1 MGLKLFRTT
10 GHSSLLD
17 TRTAAAW
24 QHRGKVVMGRNP
36 LGLLLIVS
44 IWLGTVGNYALWRTL
59 AGLGMLRTAGDYAF
73 FVAFAIIIIG
83 TLCLLGALL
92 AWPRTIK
99 PLLVILV
106 LVAGAGAHFM
116 LTYGVVIDVTM
127 ITNVLQTNPAETRD
141 LVSLRWL
148 VTMLVIAGVPCVWL
162 WRQKVQRVAWPRQ
175 LVRNLV
181 FAVVC
186 AVVVLAALGAS
197 FQTFSSTMR
206 NHTQVRYLINPLN
219 TLYALGYIG
228 TKPLRKPPL
237 PFAQL
242 GRDAKL
248 GALPSTNANTA
259 ANATANA
266 ASPLV
271 LLVVGETARSGNF
284 GINGYERPTTP
295 RLATLMARERMVSQR
310 NAWACGTSTAA
321 SLPCMFSHLGREAYG
336 ARLGES
342 ENLLDVLQNA
352 GMAVLWLDNQTG
364 CKGLC
369 DRIASADTSNQ
380 KVTEY
385 CATGECF
392 DGIMLHQLDQRIAA
406 LPADKRAKGVVVVMH
421 QMGSH
426 GPAYYKRV
434 PAEFKKFT
442 PECASNSLQDCTRAQ
457 VVNSFDNTIAYTD
470 HFLASTIEWLKA
482 KQTTAPT
489 AMVYVSD
496 HGESLGENN
505 IYLHGLPY
513 SVAPDVQKHVPWIT
527 WMSDSFAAR
536 SKIDTACLQSR
547 SKERVSHDNYFHSVL
562 GLLNVQTSAYRK
574 DWDMYAPCVKS

>member
-36 LGLLLIVS
+36 LGLLLLVS
-44 IWLGTVGNYALWRTL
+44 VWLGTVGNYALWRTL
-59 AGLGMLRTAGDYAF
+59 AGLGMLRTASDYAF
-73 FVAFAIIIIG
+73 FAAFSIIIIG
-83 TLCLLGALL
+83 TLCTLGALL
-92 AWPRTIK
+92 AWPRIIK
-99 PLLVILV
+99 PLLVTIV
-106 LVAGAGAHFM
+106 LIAGAGAHFM
-116 LTYGVVIDVTM
+116 LTYGIVIDVTM

-141 LVSLRWL
+141 LVSVRWL

-162 WRQKVQRVAWPRQ
+162 WRQKVQRIAWPQ
-175 LVRNLV
+175 QAMRNV
-181 FAVVC
+181 MFAAVCTMVVI
-186 AVVVLAALGAS
+186 ATLGAS

-219 TLYALGYIG
+219 TLYALTYLG

-237 PFAQL
+237 PFTQL
-242 GRDAKL
+242 GLDAKL
-248 GALPSTNANTA
+248 GTA
-259 ANATANA
+259 ANAAP
-266 ASPLV
+266 PLV

-284 GINGYERPTTP
+284 GINGYVRPTTP
-295 RLATLMARERMVSQR
+295 RLAALMPRERMVSQR
-310 NAWACGTSTAA
+310 SAWACGTSTAA
-321 SLPCMFSHLGREAYG
+321 SLPCMFSPLGREAYG

-342 ENLLDVLQNA
+342 ENLLDVLQHA

-380 KVTEY
+380 KVAEF
-385 CATGECF
+385 CSTGECF
-392 DGIMLHQLDQRIAA
+392 DAIMLHQLDQRIAA

-442 PECASNSLQDCTRAQ
+442 PECASNSLQDCTRDQ

-470 HFLASTIEWLKA
+470 HFLASTIEWLKT

-527 WMSDSFAAR
+527 WMSDGFAAR
-536 SKIDTACLQSR
+536 GKIDTACLQAR
-547 SKERVSHDNYFHSVL
+547 SKELVSHDNYFHSVL
-562 GLLNVQTSAYRK
+562 GLLNVQTSVYRK
-574 DWDMYAPCVKS
+574 DWDMYAPCVKP

>member
-36 LGLLLIVS
+36 LGLLLLVS
-44 IWLGTVGNYALWRTL
+44 VWLGTVGNYALWRTL
-59 AGLGMLRTAGDYAF
+59 AGLGMLRTASDYAF
-73 FVAFAIIIIG
+73 FAAFSIIIIG
-83 TLCLLGALL
+83 TLCTLGALL
-92 AWPRTIK
+92 AWPRIIK
-99 PLLVILV
+99 PLLVTIV
-106 LVAGAGAHFM
+106 LIAGAGAHFM
-116 LTYGVVIDVTM
+116 LTYGIVIDVTM

-141 LVSLRWL
+141 LVSVRWL

-162 WRQKVQRVAWPRQ
+162 WRQKVQRIAWPQ
-175 LVRNLV
+175 QAMRNV
-181 FAVVC
+181 MFAAVCTMVVI
-186 AVVVLAALGAS
+186 ATLGAS

-219 TLYALGYIG
+219 TLYALTYLG

-237 PFAQL
+237 PFTQL
-242 GRDAKL
+242 GLDAKL
-248 GALPSTNANTA
+248 GTA
-259 ANATANA
+259 ANAAP
-266 ASPLV
+266 PLV

-284 GINGYERPTTP
+284 GINGYARPTTP
-295 RLATLMARERMVSQR
+295 RLAALMPRERMVSQR
-310 NAWACGTSTAA
+310 SAWACGTSTAA
-321 SLPCMFSHLGREAYG
+321 SLPCMFSPLGREAYG

-342 ENLLDVLQNA
+342 ENLLDVLQHA

-369 DRIASADTSNQ
+369 NRIASADTSNQ
-380 KVTEY
+380 KVAEF
-385 CATGECF
+385 CSTGECF
-392 DGIMLHQLDQRIAA
+392 DAIMLHQLDQRIAA

-470 HFLASTIEWLKA
+470 HFLASTIEWLKT

-536 SKIDTACLQSR
+536 SKIDTACLQAR

-562 GLLNVQTSAYRK
+562 GLLNVQTSVYRK
-574 DWDMYAPCVKS
+574 DWDMYAPCVKP

>member
-36 LGLLLIVS
+36 LGLLLLVS
-44 IWLGTVGNYALWRTL
+44 VWLGTVGNYALWRTL
-59 AGLGMLRTAGDYAF
+59 AGLGMLRTASDYAF
-73 FVAFAIIIIG
+73 FAAFSIIIIG
-83 TLCLLGALL
+83 TLCTLGALL
-92 AWPRTIK
+92 AWPRIIK
-99 PLLVILV
+99 PLLVTIV
-106 LVAGAGAHFM
+106 LIAGAGAHFM
-116 LTYGVVIDVTM
+116 LTYGIVIDVTM

-141 LVSLRWL
+141 LVSVRWL

-162 WRQKVQRVAWPRQ
+162 WRQKVQRIAWPQ
-175 LVRNLV
+175 QAMRNV
-181 FAVVC
+181 MFAAVCTMVVI
-186 AVVVLAALGAS
+186 ATLGAS

-219 TLYALGYIG
+219 TLYALTYLG

-237 PFAQL
+237 PFTQL
-242 GRDAKL
+242 GLDAKL
-248 GALPSTNANTA
+248 GTA
-259 ANATANA
+259 ANAAP
-266 ASPLV
+266 PLV

-284 GINGYERPTTP
+284 GINGYVRPTTP
-295 RLATLMARERMVSQR
+295 RLAALMPRERMVSQR
-310 NAWACGTSTAA
+310 SAWACGTSTAA
-321 SLPCMFSHLGREAYG
+321 SLPCMFSPLGREAYG

-342 ENLLDVLQNA
+342 ENLLDVLQHA

-380 KVTEY
+380 KVAEF
-385 CATGECF
+385 CSTGECF
-392 DGIMLHQLDQRIAA
+392 DAIMLHQLDQRIAA

-442 PECASNSLQDCTRAQ
+442 PECASNSLQDCTRDQ

-470 HFLASTIEWLKA
+470 HFLASTIEWLKT

-527 WMSDSFAAR
+527 WMSDGFAAR
-536 SKIDTACLQSR
+536 GKIDTACLQAR

-562 GLLNVQTSAYRK
+562 GLLNVQTSVYRK
-574 DWDMYAPCVKS
+574 DWDMYAPCVKP

>member
-36 LGLLLIVS
+36 LGLLLLVS
-44 IWLGTVGNYALWRTL
+44 VWLGTVGNYALWRTL
-59 AGLGMLRTAGDYAF
+59 AGLGMLRTASDYAF
-73 FVAFAIIIIG
+73 FAAFSIIIIG
-83 TLCLLGALL
+83 TLCTLGALL
-92 AWPRTIK
+92 AWPRIIK
-99 PLLVILV
+99 PLLVTVV

-116 LTYGVVIDVTM
+116 LTYGIVIDVTM

-141 LVSLRWL
+141 LVSVRWL

-162 WRQKVQRVAWPRQ
+162 WRQKVQRIAWPQ
-175 LVRNLV
+175 QAMRNV
-181 FAVVC
+181 MFAAVCTMVVI
-186 AVVVLAALGAS
+186 ATLGAS

-219 TLYALGYIG
+219 TLYALTYLG

-237 PFAQL
+237 PFTQL
-242 GRDAKL
+242 GLDAKL
-248 GALPSTNANTA
+248 GTA
-259 ANATANA
+259 ANAAP
-266 ASPLV
+266 PLV

-284 GINGYERPTTP
+284 GINGYARPTTP
-295 RLATLMARERMVSQR
+295 RLAALMPRERMVSQR
-310 NAWACGTSTAA
+310 SAWACGTSTAA
-321 SLPCMFSHLGREAYG
+321 SLPCMFSPLGREAYG

-342 ENLLDVLQNA
+342 ENLLDVLQHA

-380 KVTEY
+380 KVAEF
-385 CATGECF
+385 CSTGECF
-392 DGIMLHQLDQRIAA
+392 DAIMLHQLDQRIAA

-442 PECASNSLQDCTRAQ
+442 PECASNSLQDCTRDQ

-470 HFLASTIEWLKA
+470 HFLASTIEWLKT

-527 WMSDSFAAR
+527 WMSDGFAAR
-536 SKIDTACLQSR
+536 GKIDTACLQAR
-547 SKERVSHDNYFHSVL
+547 SKELVSHDNYFHSVL
-562 GLLNVQTSAYRK
+562 GLLNVQTSVYRK
-574 DWDMYAPCVKS
+574 DWDMYAPCVKP